1 MVYTVISY
9 KLFTNGD
16 KSMKSV
22 RRALLQALLVVL
34 CGVFLGVFIFAA
46 YQLYTT
52 FHGYRTAEKEY
63 ENLNQ
68 QYVSAQVTP
77 EPTVTPE
84 ETEQPQTEDGPAVV
98 SGDISVD
105 FDSLLA
111 ENSQV
116 VGWIYS
122 PNTVISYPVL
132 KGTDNDYYLHHT
144 LNGTENASGSIFMD
158 CVCEADLSQDN
169 TLIYGHHMNNGSM
182 FASIADYKFDGYLK
196 EHPYLYYYTP
206 AQNYKLE
213 VFACFVTGGDSDVY
227 AFNFSSRSQ
236 FADFIERARS
246 RSNFDAPDVEVTTED
261 HLVTLS
267 TCSYEYDDAR
277 YVVMCK
283 VVPM

>member
-1 MVYTVISY
+1 
-9 KLFTNGD
+9 
-16 KSMKSV
+16 MKSV
-22 RRALLQALLVVL
+22 RRALLQGLLVVL
-34 CGVFLGVFIFAA
+34 CGVFLGVFFFAA

-77 EPTVTPE
+77 EPTETPAE
-84 ETEQPQTEDGPAVV
+84 EEQQEQRDDSPEVI
-98 SGDISVD
+98 SGEISVD
-105 FDSLLA
+105 FAALQA
-111 ENSQV
+111 ENPQV

-132 KGTDNDYYLHHT
+132 KGSDNEYYLHHT

-182 FASIADYKFDGYLK
+182 FASIADYKYEGYLE

-206 AQNYKLE
+206 DQNYTLQ
-213 VFACFVTGGDSDVY
+213 VFACFVTSGDSDVY
-227 AFNFSSRSQ
+227 AFNFSTRSQ
-236 FADFIERARS
+236 FSDFIDRARS
-246 RSNFDAPDVEVTTED
+246 RSNFDAPDVQVTTDD

-283 VVPM
+283 VVSR